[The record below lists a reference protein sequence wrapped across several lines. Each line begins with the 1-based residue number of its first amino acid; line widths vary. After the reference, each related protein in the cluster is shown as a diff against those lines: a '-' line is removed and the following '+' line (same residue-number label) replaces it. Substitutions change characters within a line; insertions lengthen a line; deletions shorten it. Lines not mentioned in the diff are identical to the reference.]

1 MSARKGF
8 TLLEITFAAAIMTV
22 VLAGSMTAFF
32 SMRRAQG
39 TAVVA
44 SQLKISGQRAMRAMY
59 MELSQC
65 RKLLASSS
73 LDAPVKDLGRE
84 YFNLFERPATPAAI
98 AALDMRF
105 PRIDTNGGF
114 GVPGANSG
122 EFEEATVGNTLV
134 FVVPDKTIRL
144 KTQYLSVSY
153 GFPVPTVKLLSDQP
167 YLINTQRFV
176 AYFLAKVPLEAGQAP
191 IKISGTQSLNYTFQL
206 MRWESQPYVEL
217 GEFNTLAGKLVGGNA
232 SALVAWNNLKNDYGV
247 TGLWNVAAPTAATS
261 IYKMVNGITGPEQVS
276 LPTIPQRSLK
286 AIAKAAVGGLA
297 QDMVAFNT
305 NLGADYRFVDFA
317 VPTYAPKDATNS
329 VYPWGFEVAITGPS
343 GARSLL
349 IRLALAA
356 RLNTSKHLYGQV
368 QQEVVKVF
376 DM

>member
-1 MSARKGF
+1 MIARKGF

-39 TAVVA
+39 TAVVS
-44 SQLKISGQRAMRAMY
+44 SQLKISGQRAMRTMY

-73 LDAPVKDLGRE
+73 LEPPTKDLGRE
-84 YFNLFERPATPAAI
+84 YFNLFQRPATPAAI
-98 AALDMRF
+98 TALDMRF

-114 GVPGANSG
+114 GVPGPNSG
-122 EFEEATVGNTLV
+122 EFEEATTGNTLV
-134 FVVPDKTIRL
+134 FVVPGKTIRL
-144 KTQYLSVSY
+144 KTPLLSVSY
-153 GFPVPTVKLLSDQP
+153 GNPIPTVKLLSNQP

-191 IKISGTQSLNYTFQL
+191 IKISGTQTRDYTLQL

-217 GEFNTLAGKLVGGNA
+217 GEFNTLAGKLVGGNT
-232 SALVAWNNLKNDYGV
+232 SALVAWDDMRNNHGV

-261 IYKMVNGITGPEQVS
+261 IYKMVNPATGPEQVS
-276 LPTIPQRSLK
+276 LPAITQRSLK
-286 AIAKAAVGGLA
+286 AISKAALSGMA

-305 NLGADYRFVDFA
+305 NLGADYRFIDFA

-329 VYPWGFEVAITGPS
+329 IYPWGFEVAITGPS

-356 RLNTSKHLYGQV
+356 RLNSSKHLYGQA

>member
-22 VLAGSMTAFF
+22 VLAGSMSAFF

-44 SQLKISGQRAMRAMY
+44 SQLKISGQRAMRSMY

-73 LDAPVKDLGRE
+73 LDAPIKDMGRE
-84 YFNLFERPATPAAI
+84 YFTLFQRPATPEAI

-105 PRIDTNGGF
+105 PRIDANGGF
-114 GVPGANSG
+114 GVPGPNSG

-144 KTQYLSVSY
+144 KTTLLSVSY
-153 GFPVPTVKLLSDQP
+153 GFPPTTKLLSDQP
-167 YLINTQRFV
+167 YLINTHKFV
-176 AYFLAKVPLEAGQAP
+176 AYFLAKVPLEEGQAP
-191 IKISGTQSLNYTFQL
+191 IKISATQTRDHTLQL
-206 MRWESQPYVEL
+206 MRWESKPYVEL
-217 GEFNTLAGKLVGGNA
+217 GEFKTLAGKLVGGNLA
-232 SALVAWNNLKNDYGV
+232 ALGAWTDLQNTYGV

-261 IYKMVNGITGPEQVS
+261 IYKMVNGTTGPEQETM
-276 LPTIPQRSLK
+276 PAIAQKSLK
-286 AIAKAAVGGLA
+286 AISKAALSGMA

-305 NLGADYRFVDFA
+305 NLGADYRFLDFA
-317 VPTYAPKDATNS
+317 VPTYAPKDGINA